1 MTDALLSYNF
11 PWTAYPQN
19 LYPRIAREYLD
30 YGIDR
35 FVFVESWIAEG
46 LKHPELIDFLR
57 DFKKKMGIHIVSIH
71 APAGR
76 EFDLN
81 IPEKERRPAMIKDH
95 IKAMEIAAEFDSKT
109 YTIHVGAW
117 HHCIKHVDMNLL
129 RPLAIETL
137 EQLVPAAEKIGIV
150 VAVENSFE
158 PPNSMKEV
166 VGLVE
171 PFASSPAIGI
181 CYDTG
186 HAHFMAP
193 YPWKKMEDYPKSQHD
208 MWWEHGIIEEAN
220 ALELAQKYVVTTH
233 IHDNTGYADLHS
245 MPFDGTLDWYTLM
258 PKLRACPRMME
269 YQTEIEFS
277 DGVNWAGQLLAPVGG
292 YSIKRQV
299 ETFRKLGF

>member
-1 MTDALLSYNF
+1 
-11 PWTAYPQN
+11 
-19 LYPRIAREYLD
+19 
-30 YGIDR
+30 
-35 FVFVESWIAEG
+35 
-46 LKHPELIDFLR
+46 
-57 DFKKKMGIHIVSIH
+57 MGIHIVSIH

-95 IKAMEIAAEFDSKT
+95 IKAMEIAAEFGSKT

>member
-95 IKAMEIAAEFDSKT
+95 IKAMEIAAEFGSKT

-150 VAVENSFE
+150 VAVENSF
-158 PPNSMKEV
+158 
-166 VGLVE
+166 
-171 PFASSPAIGI
+171 
-181 CYDTG
+181 
-186 HAHFMAP
+186 
-193 YPWKKMEDYPKSQHD
+193 
-208 MWWEHGIIEEAN
+208 
-220 ALELAQKYVVTTH
+220 
-233 IHDNTGYADLHS
+233 
-245 MPFDGTLDWYTLM
+245 
-258 PKLRACPRMME
+258 
-269 YQTEIEFS
+269 
-277 DGVNWAGQLLAPVGG
+277 
-292 YSIKRQV
+292 
-299 ETFRKLGF
+299 